1 MLEDLEIIKSGDIF
15 VKIVEKKVMEYNF
28 VLNIFVN
35 RKVDV
40 QVSYCV
46 VLIVYLWNMFIMG
59 NIIFL
64 VFFIFNRIFMII
76 VLIL

>member
-64 VFFIFNRIFMII
+64 VFFIFNRIFMIN

>member
-46 VLIVYLWNMFIMG
+46 VLIVYLWNMFFMG
-59 NIIFL
+59 NIIFKL
-64 VFFIFNRIFMII
+64 FFIFNRIFMIN

>member
-46 VLIVYLWNMFIMG
+46 VFDGLFMEYVYYG
-59 NIIFL
+59 
-64 VFFIFNRIFMII
+64 
-76 VLIL
+76 

>member
-1 MLEDLEIIKSGDIF
+1 MLEDLEIVKSVDIF

-46 VLIVYLWNMFIMG
+46 VLNSLFMEYVYYG
-59 NIIFL
+59 
-64 VFFIFNRIFMII
+64 
-76 VLIL
+76 

>member
-40 QVSYCV
+40 
-46 VLIVYLWNMFIMG
+46 
-59 NIIFL
+59 
-64 VFFIFNRIFMII
+64 
-76 VLIL
+76 